1 MPRLLLLLPGL
12 ILATAALTAPA
23 RAQTASAGD
32 SLTYRTALDF
42 SLKSAPELQRLRLDQ
57 EIISARASQAS
68 RGPNPELSLEFEDV
82 SGVHAGLG
90 AMNSTLALQQRIE
103 RGGKKSARRA
113 IEEARRPLTDIE
125 RVVFENELALE
136 VRLRFVAG
144 LVAQARTA
152 LNSENRRQALEL
164 IETARLKVLAG
175 GTSPVD
181 ITRAEVFLRQT
192 ELQSRRSEQALD
204 LARRQLL
211 QLMGAGAPAFTR
223 FAGAL
228 DTLNSSGTGADAP
241 GQIDQSPL
249 VAQRASEL
257 SLRDASLAL
266 ARSLGSTDLGVG
278 LGVRHVGAADGVTF
292 IGGLTME
299 LPFRDRNQGG
309 ILAATL
315 ERSRLASEVEELKR
329 RVAREVRDLDFRLA
343 SAQFAI
349 RALRGEILPLTD
361 RAYHTLRES
370 YRQGRTTYLDVFEA
384 RREYVEARSE
394 ELDLLFELNSL
405 DAERLRLLGRLRD
418 LAVTR

>member
-1 MPRLLLLLPGL
+1 MPRLLLLLLGL
-12 ILATAALTAPA
+12 VLAGAARSDPA
-23 RAQTASAGD
+23 RAQSSPASD
-32 SLTYRTALDF
+32 SLTFRTALDF
-42 SLKSAPELQRLRLDQ
+42 ALKSAPELERLRLDE
-57 EIISARASQAS
+57 EIISARVAQAS

-82 SGVHAGLG
+82 SGVQAGLG
-90 AMNSTLALQQRIE
+90 VMNSTLALQQRIE
-103 RGGKKSARRA
+103 RGGKQSARRA
-113 IEEARRPLTDIE
+113 LEEARRPLTNFE

-136 VRLRFVAG
+136 VRLRFVDG
-144 LVAQARTA
+144 WVAQARTA
-152 LNSENRRQALEL
+152 LTGENLSQAQEL

-175 GTSPVD
+175 GASPVD
-181 ITRAEVFLRQT
+181 ITRAELFLRQT

-211 QLMGAGAPAFTR
+211 YLMGAGAPAFTR

-228 DTLNSSGTGADAP
+228 DTLSSSGSSADAT
-241 GQIDQSPL
+241 GLIDQSPL

-278 LGVRHVGAADGVTF
+278 LGVRHVGAADGFTF
-292 IGGLTME
+292 VGSLTME

-315 ERSRLASEVEELKR
+315 ERGRLASEVDGLKR
-329 RVAREVRDLDFRLA
+329 RVAREVRDLEFRLA

-349 RALRGEILPLTD
+349 RTLRREILPLTD

-384 RREYVEARSE
+384 RRQYVEARSE
-394 ELDLLFELNSL
+394 ELDLLLELNSL
-405 DAERLRLLGRLRD
+405 HAERLRLLGQISD
-418 LAVTR
+418 LAVN